1 MSAIISKDY
10 SHLLPPEH
18 QQHFRLMV
26 TSLPSNMYEGATQHQ
41 AYLQT
46 PKGFVAGSR
55 NAVTHPE
62 KRGLIMNYYT
72 SHGAQRPMGGEFNL
86 GDEAHLAPHAAHPMM
101 QAVVER
107 ALREHLAGQGAD
119 PAAQQLGGNWN
130 DADKLFGR
138 PYSHL
143 GSLQEQ
149 LSGVKKLNGGGETTP
164 PVTGHLKVVKAG
176 ESDAGEPLE
185 KRSKNVREK
194 TRNVT
199 LAQIHERLG
208 RYANKVGFDLA
219 PVKQTQGGG
228 GAVIYGNRIVPTR
241 NQPATHELG
250 HALMTPN
257 GSTAHDYT
265 GRLVDDGDAL
275 KNLKAIESDDGESVD
290 DDAILDAERRQDAAN
305 HDEDIASTM
314 EAGIARRAGVAP
326 AKIATPFTPNPHS
339 NAQWASYPDG
349 YDGDPKDH
357 HADLLDDAHRYQN
370 KIDTGQKKFVNGRA
384 LPGTSLDAKIN
395 ARAAMRKNM
404 DDKDKQKLAPPQWLG
419 RPIVDHGHVQDL
431 ETRAA
436 MNEFGHKM
444 PRHQAEQVAH
454 DSYVQEQRERAAAHH
469 LAGMKA
475 AMATGNHEDAK
486 KHWALYDMHL
496 KSLGKESIGAVPPE
510 IEKRMMEETGEKPLY
525 RFKAHKGDLYALHEP
540 SKDQAPPQGVPIQKS
555 EAKQC
560 KWKLGERRCK
570 RMVTTDYCHD
580 HVDHWAN
587 KIRQR
592 EEAETPME
600 KAALPPAGTGQLAS
614 PPAPAAPQLHNT
626 VEGFVGGL
634 KALPK
639 GSPERGK
646 YLTAHMSHAP
656 FISALSQ
663 HPQGKQVH
671 AMIMQHLN
679 SPANAGFKPG
689 ATKVV
694 AKTETLQT
702 AKELLKAIAELAK
715 GKLLEFP
722 GNPAP
727 AVDQGQPAQVQ
738 SIVPPLAECPR
749 CIAAAHNVLQGGAKL
764 EDAIGP
770 QSAAIFRKKHAL
782 ADPSP
787 YRQGAQNQR
796 IETHRSL
803 TALIHARHDFKKK

>member
-107 ALREHLAGQGAD
+107 ALREHLAGQGVD

-164 PVTGHLKVVKAG
+164 PVTGHLKVVKS
-176 ESDAGEPLE
+176 ESLE
-185 KRSKNVREK
+185 KNV
-194 TRNVT
+194 
-199 LAQIHERLG
+199 
-208 RYANKVGFDLA
+208 
-219 PVKQTQGGG
+219 
-228 GAVIYGNRIVPTR
+228 
-241 NQPATHELG
+241 
-250 HALMTPN
+250 
-257 GSTAHDYT
+257 
-265 GRLVDDGDAL
+265 
-275 KNLKAIESDDGESVD
+275 
-290 DDAILDAERRQDAAN
+290 
-305 HDEDIASTM
+305 
-314 EAGIARRAGVAP
+314 
-326 AKIATPFTPNPHS
+326 
-339 NAQWASYPDG
+339 
-349 YDGDPKDH
+349 
-357 HADLLDDAHRYQN
+357 
-370 KIDTGQKKFVNGRA
+370 
-384 LPGTSLDAKIN
+384 
-395 ARAAMRKNM
+395 

-525 RFKAHKGDLYALHEP
+525 RFKAHKGDLYALHAP
-540 SKDQAPPQGVPIQKS
+540 SKDQAPPQGVPIQKAENRQEQRVRVRKEITS
-555 EAKQC
+555 CIKAGKHNKEFVGGSSMCSNCGWSDKLTGMPVHDAHEGGGQTSEPKTGHLKVVKVESFEKAEAKQC